1 MQQVNNNRWGDPSQ
15 TGSYIVSNNC
25 IISGAC
31 LLPQMDMANE
41 KSECESVSMQEMVA
55 PGPKTQIIENTE
67 VLGTHDQANGELQ
80 FDI

>member
-1 MQQVNNNRWGDPSQ
+1 
-15 TGSYIVSNNC
+15 
-25 IISGAC
+25 
-31 LLPQMDMANE
+31 MANE